1 MRGLIRKPLIL
12 VTLALLA
19 GCEPAPSPD
28 PSPDPSQPGRPA
40 MPIIIAIA
48 ASETVLQRVPAV
60 GNLLANE
67 SVMLRS
73 EIPGLISSIK
83 FIEGAEVTAG
93 DLLIELNPEEHQA
106 LVEQTSASTELARL
120 SFDRAQGLRE
130 DSMISQQG
138 FDEAQARLKESR
150 ATLRRHHSLLTKTR
164 LLAPFSGTIGLRQ
177 VSPGAYI
184 QPGQDL
190 VNLEDIDPIKI
201 EFKLSERYASAIA
214 IGQQIELKVDAL
226 PGQLFSGQVY
236 AVDPQLD
243 SRTRTFT
250 LRAKAANSDHKLQPG
265 MFARLN
271 LIVERRTQAVVVPE
285 QAIWPQGE
293 QPFVYTVVNDRAKL
307 IAVTIGER
315 FDGKVEL
322 RSGIETGNP
331 VIISGHMKIR
341 DGSDVKDVGQNPQP
355 GG

>member
-19 GCEPAPSPD
+19 GCEPAPSPG
-28 PSPDPSQPGRPA
+28 PSQSGRPA
-40 MPIIIAIA
+40 MPVIIATA

-67 SVMLRS
+67 SVILRS
-73 EIPGLISSIK
+73 EIPGLISNIK
-83 FIEGAEVTAG
+83 FIEGAEVTVG

-120 SFDRAQGLRE
+120 SFDRAQGLLK

-150 ATLRRHHSLLTKTR
+150 ATLRRHRSLLTKTR

-184 QPGQDL
+184 RSGQDL

-201 EFKLSERYASAIA
+201 EFKLSERYAAAIA

-226 PGQLFSGQVY
+226 PGQLFSGEVY

-271 LIVERRTQAVVVPE
+271 LVVERRTQAVVVSE

-293 QPFVYTVVNDRAKL
+293 QPFVYTVIDGHAKL
-307 IAVTIGER
+307 TAVTIGER

-322 RSGIETGNP
+322 RSGIQVGDP

-341 DGSDVKDVGQNPQP
+341 DGSAVKNVSQDPKPAG
-355 GG
+355 

>member
-1 MRGLIRKPLIL
+1 MRGLIQGPLIL
-12 VTLALLA
+12 ITLVLLA
-19 GCEPAPSPD
+19 GCEPAPSS
-28 PSPDPSQPGRPA
+28 SPTQPGKRV
-40 MPIIIAIA
+40 MPVIIAA
-48 ASETVLQRVPAV
+48 ATSETVLQRVPAV
-60 GNLLANE
+60 GSLRANE
-67 SVMLRS
+67 SVVLRA
-73 EIPGLISSIK
+73 ELPGLIKRIQ
-83 FIEGAEVTAG
+83 FIEGAEVAAG
-93 DLLIELNPEEHQA
+93 DLLIELNPEEHLA
-106 LVEQTSASTELARL
+106 LVEQTSASAELAQL

-150 ATLRRHHSLLTKTR
+150 ATLRRHRSLLTKTR

-201 EFKLSERYASAIA
+201 EFKLSERYAAAIA

-226 PGQLFSGQVY
+226 PDQLFNGVVY
-236 AVDPQLD
+236 AIDPQLD

-250 LRAKAANSDHKLQPG
+250 LRARADNSNHKLRPG

-271 LIVERRTQAVVVPE
+271 LVVNRRTQAVVVPE

-293 QPFVYTVVNDRAKL
+293 QPFVFTVVDGHAKL
-307 IAVTIGER
+307 TAVTIGER

-322 RSGIETGNP
+322 RTGIQVGDP

-341 DGSDVKDVGQNPQP
+341 DGSAVKNVGQDPEP
-355 GG
+355 AS